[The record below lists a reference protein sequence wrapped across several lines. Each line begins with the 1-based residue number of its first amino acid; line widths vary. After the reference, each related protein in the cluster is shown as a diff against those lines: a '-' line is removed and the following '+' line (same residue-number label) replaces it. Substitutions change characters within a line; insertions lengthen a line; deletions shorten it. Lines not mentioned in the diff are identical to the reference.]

1 MMRLELSAEEGQLLS
16 EQLAF
21 RLVQLDRE
29 LVGTDQR
36 RLQHAL
42 ADDVRRLDAV
52 AQRLQ
57 TLLAQT
63 GTS

>member
-1 MMRLELSAEEGQLLS
+1 MMRLQLSAEEARLLS

-21 RLVQLDRE
+21 RLVELDRE
-29 LVGTDQR
+29 LVRTDQH

-42 ADDVRRLDAV
+42 ADDVRRLGAV
-52 AQRLQ
+52 AQRLE
-57 TLLAQT
+57 TLLAQA